1 MSRPPKHASF
11 DAIQRTATV
20 EGWGPREYWAAA
32 WDAAMRH
39 SMSNEPRQP
48 DRRIPR
54 ECGCISGHCT
64 QEPSW
69 SAGVRC
75 KARMQEG
82 AELMEV
88 NHV

>member
-1 MSRPPKHASF
+1 MSPARLAFQIWNSRRPLWPAATDEERF
-11 DAIQRTATV
+11 TA
-20 EGWGPREYWAAA
+20 GYLAGRAAA
-32 WDAAMRH
+32 TARL
-39 SMSNEPRQP
+39 EP

-75 KARMQEG
+75 KERLQEG
-82 AELMEV
+82 FELMGETS
-88 NHV
+88 